1 MKYAPL
7 ALILLLS
14 SCDSLY
20 DYLDKREAMAHYL
33 ETVEKFDKVPLYP
46 EEIYPDAPEKGQ
58 DRVFNSGTPM
68 YAGEPL
74 SASTRTA
81 LQNAMQQA
89 THVQVVTDTPGN
101 GGAWDETVT
110 TAAAPPVP
118 MTPEARA
125 LVQSWST
132 APQWLL
138 MELSPT
144 IAVEGYFKARTH
156 YVFTD
161 ADGKELGRMSEGMP
175 YNHYICR
182 PEGQEHYSHMAE
194 ELSRALKSVK

>member
-1 MKYAPL
+1 MKYAL
-7 ALILLLS
+7 LTLMLLLS
-14 SCDSLY
+14 SCDNLY
-20 DYLDKREAMAHYL
+20 DYLDKREAMARYL
-33 ETVEKFDKVPLYP
+33 ETVEKYDKVPLLP
-46 EEIYPDAPEKGQ
+46 EEIYPEAPEKGQ
-58 DRVFNSGTPM
+58 DSIFNTGTPM

-74 SASTRTA
+74 SGATRTA
-81 LQNAMQQA
+81 LLSAMQQA

-101 GGAWDETVT
+101 GGIWDETVT
-110 TAAAPPVP
+110 TTTGPAVP

-138 MELSPT
+138 MELAPT
-144 IAVEGYFKARTH
+144 IAVEGYFTARTH

-161 ADGKELGRMSEGMP
+161 AAGNELGRMSEGMP

-182 PEGQEHYSHMAE
+182 PEGQEHYSHMAD
-194 ELSRALKSVK
+194 ELSRALKIAK